1 MLVLGLTLA
10 HTYTQHRAA
19 RQRQLCSLKGKVNSC
34 ACDSWSSH
42 DIPSPNIRN
51 GFGHNGVS
59 AERGPFTTWT
69 RCQGF
74 SLRAGWAQFF
84 RHAFPVIMW
93 EVMSFSLVCS
103 PYNSPP
109 FASKQAQWSKL
120 DNVVPVKNELNANV
134 YFWTSSF
141 SDSSS
146 DSHQNLSLLTF
157 SKRILSNMEVI
168 DSGGWGGGGKPS
180 ARCLE
185 NKNCTFR
192 IKSVS
197 LTNTGGMSIISSY
210 PGDTLRMQNVITHKH
225 FL

>member
-1 MLVLGLTLA
+1 MHLVGIATCLRLDTHSPIHA
-10 HTYTQHRAA
+10 HGIKPRGP
-19 RQRQLCSLKGKVNSC
+19 RQPCSLKRKVNSC

-42 DIPSPNIRN
+42 DIPSPNIRD

-74 SLRAGWAQFF
+74 RRQPGWAQFF
-84 RHAFPVIMW
+84 LHAFPVIMW
-93 EVMSFSLVCS
+93 EVMSFSLVRG

-134 YFWTSSF
+134 YFWGSGCNDF
-141 SDSSS
+141 SS

-157 SKRILSNMEVI
+157 SNGALNNRGCKFTQEKNICWV
-168 DSGGWGGGGKPS
+168 PS
-180 ARCLE
+180 
-185 NKNCTFR
+185 K
-192 IKSVS
+192 
-197 LTNTGGMSIISSY
+197 
-210 PGDTLRMQNVITHKH
+210 
-225 FL
+225 

>member
-168 DSGGWGGGGKPS
+168 DSGGWGGEKNHLPD
-180 ARCLE
+180 ALKIRTAHLE
-185 NKNCTFR
+185 L
-192 IKSVS
+192 S
-197 LTNTGGMSIISSY
+197 LF
-210 PGDTLRMQNVITHKH
+210 H
-225 FL
+225 